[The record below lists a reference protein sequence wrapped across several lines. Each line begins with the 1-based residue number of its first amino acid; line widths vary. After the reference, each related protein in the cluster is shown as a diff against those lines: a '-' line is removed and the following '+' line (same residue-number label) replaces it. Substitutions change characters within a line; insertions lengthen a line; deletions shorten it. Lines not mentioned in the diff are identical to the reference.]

1 MGGVTSRA
9 VCCNLLA
16 KAKCISGG
24 ISLSDIKKKEKKNQ
38 KKEKNL
44 YTRAMKPVSLHL
56 QEHPSE
62 IQT

>member
-24 ISLSDIKKKEKKNQ
+24 ISFSDIKKRKNQ
-38 KKEKNL
+38 KKKKKNL

-56 QEHPSE
+56 QEHPS
-62 IQT
+62 